1 VDGAEE
7 GPVASVFTRIIDG
20 ELPGRFVWRD
30 EHVVAFL
37 SINPIATGHVL
48 VVPVA
53 EVDHWVDLD
62 PPLWTRVAAVSH
74 VIGRALDAAF
84 DAPRIGQ
91 IIAGFEVPHVHVHVF
106 PAQGLADIGFAKADP
121 SPDQAGLDDA
131 AARIRAALR
140 QQGHG
145 AQVAEA

>member
-1 VDGAEE
+1 M
-7 GPVASVFTRIIDG
+7 PSVFSRIIAG
-20 ELPGRFVWRD
+20 ELPARFVWRD

-37 SINPIATGHVL
+37 SIEPVAPGHVL
-48 VVPVA
+48 VVPIE

-74 VIGRALDAAF
+74 VIGQALDVAF

-91 IIAGFEVPHVHVHVF
+91 MIAGFEVPHVHVHVF
-106 PAQGLADIGFAKADP
+106 PARELDDIGFSRIDTAPEPVA
-121 SPDQAGLDDA
+121 LDDA

-140 QQGHG
+140 EHGHS
-145 AQVAEA
+145 AHVPDA